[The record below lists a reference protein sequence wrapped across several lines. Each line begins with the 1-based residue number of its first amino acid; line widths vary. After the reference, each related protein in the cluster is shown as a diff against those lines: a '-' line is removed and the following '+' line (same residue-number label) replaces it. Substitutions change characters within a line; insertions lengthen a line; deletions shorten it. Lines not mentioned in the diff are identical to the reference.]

1 MLTIEPGL
9 YLPRNVHEIPSQYR
23 GIGIRLEDDVVVSG
37 GGREPEVL
45 SAAIPVEVD
54 EVEAQVGSLLDAAVG
69 GGRPGTLSVYHN

>member
-1 MLTIEPGL
+1 M
-9 YLPRNVHEIPSQYR
+9 
-23 GIGIRLEDDVVVSG
+23 VSG

-69 GGRPGTLSVYHN
+69 GGGREPVRVPQLSQSGRAW